1 MSTNY
6 LVPVAVLRSLGLS
19 SGYHALTLP
28 DDPTTF
34 LVLATEPVTELALEE
49 APGVIPLYP
58 ENHGALAPPALR
70 AGGASAGIKAT
81 MTQREALQ
89 QLHRLWPHLRP

>member
-1 MSTNY
+1 MNTNY
-6 LVPVAVLRSLGLS
+6 LVPVAVLQSLGLG

-28 DDPTTF
+28 DDPTTV
-34 LVLATEPVTELALEE
+34 LVLATDAATELALEE

-58 ENHGALAPPALR
+58 ENHGMVAHPLLR
-70 AGGASAGIKAT
+70 GGMTSLGAKAGI
-81 MTQREALQ
+81 TQRDAVR